1 MTKRADGSLTVHFA
15 DLEDPRHAINQR
27 HPLINLIVIAV
38 CAVICGADSFT
49 EMEEFGK
56 QRKSWLRQFLDLSNG
71 IPSHDT
77 FNQFFARLNSEAF
90 ERCLLSWLQSLHELS
105 EGQILAVDGK
115 TLRGSYDR
123 QDNKA
128 AIHMVS
134 VWATAN
140 RLSLASR
147 VVDEKSNEIT
157 AIPELLDLIEVAGGI
172 VTIDAMGCQKAIA
185 KKIRDR
191 GGDYVLAVKENQ
203 PRLHEAVE
211 SFFETH
217 WENDD
222 LVDCVFHRFETHE
235 RGHGRVDDRYYYLVK
250 LPEGFSVAS
259 EWSGLKAIGMAIRV
273 TEQDGK
279 TTEEVRY
286 YIASRYL
293 SGRRFAQA
301 VRGHWGIENALHW
314 QLDVTFGED
323 KLRIRKGHAP
333 ANMSILMRTALGL
346 LKNETTNR
354 RGLKTKRLAAAL
366 NPHYLEK
373 VLRQT

>member
-1 MTKRADGSLTVHFA
+1 MTTRAEASLMVHFA

-56 QRKSWLRQFLDLSNG
+56 ERKSWLARFLDLSNG

-77 FNQFFARLNSEAF
+77 FNQFFARLKPEAF
-90 ERCLLSWLQSLHELS
+90 ERCLLSWLESLHELS

-211 SFFETH
+211 SFFEAH
-217 WENDD
+217 WKNDD
-222 LVDCVFHRFETHE
+222 LVHCPSHRFETHE
-235 RGHGRVDDRYYYLVK
+235 RGHGRVDDRYYYLAK
-250 LPEGFSVAS
+250 LPEGFAVAS
-259 EWSGLKAIGMAIRV
+259 EWPGLKAIGMAIRV
-273 TEQDGK
+273 TEQEGK

-286 YIASRYL
+286 YIASRCL
-293 SGRRFAQA
+293 SGRRFAEA
-301 VRGHWGIENALHW
+301 VRGHWGIENGLHW

-323 KLRIRKGHAP
+323 KLRIRKGHAA

-366 NPHYLEK
+366 NPDYLEK